1 MTKFQGLHTNIK
13 IRLITDFSMEFVL
26 MAILPFM
33 AVYFSSHLGAGTAG
47 LLLAFTMAAGIGI
60 GLWTG
65 HLSDVIGRKRIIV
78 TAQGLQVLSLGVMAL
93 ASSPL
98 FESVWLTFAAF
109 LTANACFNAADP
121 PSEAMI
127 IDYSSE
133 AERPYVYQLAYWLGN
148 VAYAFGAVIGGLFF
162 ESGRFYL
169 FVALFLVSICIWY
182 VVAFKLKE
190 KQQTA
195 SFPEKS
201 SRQVQV
207 PLTIWKRYAAVM
219 KDRRF
224 LFFLIGTVCIASLEF
239 QLDKYVAVRLDEQ
252 FHMVVGGFELTGV
265 RMFSLIMFINTL
277 GVVFFTMPVSARVSS
292 LDYKKVLAAG
302 LGIYTVAFGFF
313 GFSTSFLVLLL
324 AAAAFTLGEII
335 YIPVRQTILAGIV
348 HDDSRGSYMAMESM
362 MYNTALLL
370 SSFMLTASAVIPAAG
385 MSTLFILLGAV
396 GFISYRLCLPL
407 KKSRQAYAS

>member
-1 MTKFQGLHTNIK
+1 
-13 IRLITDFSMEFVL
+13 

-78 TAQGLQVLSLGVMAL
+78 TAQGLQVLSLGVMAV
-93 ASSPL
+93 ASSPV

-109 LTANACFNAADP
+109 LIANACFNAADP

-133 AERPYVYQLAYWLGN
+133 AERP
-148 VAYAFGAVIGGLFF
+148 
-162 ESGRFYL
+162 
-169 FVALFLVSICIWY
+169 
-182 VVAFKLKE
+182 
-190 KQQTA
+190 
-195 SFPEKS
+195 
-201 SRQVQV
+201 RQGQV

-252 FHMVVGGFELTGV
+252 FHMMLGGFELTGV

-277 GVVFFTMPVSARVSS
+277 GVVFFTLPVSARVSS
-292 LDYKKVLAAG
+292 LNYKKVLAVG
-302 LGIYTVAFGFF
+302 LGIYTLAFGFF
-313 GFSTSFLVLLL
+313 GFSTSFLVLIL

-396 GFISYRLCLPL
+396 GFISYRLCLPF
-407 KKSRQAYAS
+407 KKSGKAYAS